1 MSDITFSIL
10 TLSIGI
16 GILVFVGYINWY
28 GNIKRDSVA
37 WIGKKICRPLFGDEA
52 QADGIFM
59 GITVNLLVLG
69 VFLTFPFFLWLESR

>member
-1 MSDITFSIL
+1 MSDFVFSLIS
-10 TLSIGI
+10 LSLATVIA
-16 GILVFVGYINWY
+16 VFVGYINWH

-59 GITVNLLVLG
+59 YMTGLLLATIGLLVMFGL
-69 VFLTFPFFLWLESR
+69 P